1 MKKILITGGSG
12 FLGNFFRTNLKK
24 NYTLQTIGRSNKNDF
39 KINLLDKKKLSYFFK
54 KNKFDYILH
63 CAGYVPGKGNLLK
76 NKHFIY
82 NHEMTK
88 NIIEYSN
95 SKIIFF
101 STYKVYKKQTRV
113 GFPFKITCSKIT
125 DYASSKILSENLIVK
140 KNQEYLI
147 LRLPTIFGEG
157 VRNGLLFKTIKHNY
171 INNKINENWC
181 VLDVNRILQPITM
194 FLEKKLSKGI
204 YNLNYSV
211 DYSFDIILNKVFKI
225 LGNKTKLLPKKKFFL
240 HSSVFNLSENDLKK
254 DLIKYAKDIL
264 NQ

>member
-12 FLGNFFRTNLKK
+12 FLGNFLRSNLKK
-24 NYTLQTIGRSNKNDF
+24 KYTIQTIGKSNKNDF

-63 CAGYVPGKGNLLK
+63 CACYVPGKGKLLK
-76 NKHFIY
+76 YKHFIY

-88 NIIEYSN
+88 NIVKYSN

-101 STYKVYKKQTRV
+101 STYKVYKNQARV
-113 GFPFKITCSKIT
+113 GFPFKITCTKIT
-125 DYASSKILSENLIVK
+125 DYASSKIISENLIAK

-157 VRNGLLFKTIKHNY
+157 VRNGLLFKTIKFNY

-181 VLDVNRILQPITM
+181 VLDVNRILKPIIM

-204 YNLNYSV
+204 YNLNYKI
-211 DYSFDIILNKVFKI
+211 DYSFDIIINKVFKI
-225 LGNKTKLLPKKKFFL
+225 LNNKTRLLPKKKFFL
-240 HSSVFNLSENDLKK
+240 QSSSLNFSENDLKK
-254 DLIKYAKDIL
+254 DLIKYTKHIL
-264 NQ
+264 K